1 MQRRHVISRF
11 TGKCDFFDD
20 CEMIRT
26 PEEIVGRSDI
36 YLGDAKVEIKTPKD
50 LIPYYTHIVSSACY
64 TQDNGN
70 SIHLSKESFIDS
82 EEKEFLVWRI
92 MDAIKFARK
101 AKKEKKPFDLNY
113 FKAERNDKF
122 DTTPDFLWKK
132 IISIVNGQPEIIKM
146 HISKDYCVASR
157 YITDWVIPNYF
168 YDVHDPNHNRS
179 REEFVK
185 YCEEEGFSVIKDRG
199 DYRERTEG
207 IYHPIITRMCMK
219 IEEYYRMERTYK

>member
-1 MQRRHVISRF
+1 
-11 TGKCDFFDD
+11 
-20 CEMIRT
+20 MIHT
-26 PEEIVGRSDI
+26 LDEIVERSDI
-36 YLGDAKVEIKTPKD
+36 YLGDAKVEIKTSKD
-50 LIPYYTHIVSSACY
+50 LIPYYTHIVSSASY
-64 TQDNGN
+64 NKDEGN
-70 SIHLSKESFIDS
+70 TINLSKESFLDT
-82 EEKEFLVWRI
+82 EEKGFMVWRI
-92 MDAIKFARK
+92 IDAIKIARK
-101 AKKEKKPFDLNY
+101 AKKEKKSFDLNY
-113 FKAERNDKF
+113 LKSERNDNF

-157 YITDWVIPNYF
+157 YIADWVIPNYF

-199 DYRERTEG
+199 YYRERTEG

>member
-1 MQRRHVISRF
+1 MSRF

-26 PEEIVGRSDI
+26 PEEIVERSDI

-50 LIPYYTHIVSSACY
+50 LIPYYTHIVASACY
-64 TQDNGN
+64 NKDEGN
-70 SIHLSKESFIDS
+70 TINLSKESFIDS
-82 EEKEFLVWRI
+82 EEKELLVWRI

-199 DYRERTEG
+199 DYLERTEG
-207 IYHPIITRMCMK
+207 IYHPVITRMCMK
-219 IEEYYRMERTYK
+219 IEEYCRMERTYK

>member
-1 MQRRHVISRF
+1 
-11 TGKCDFFDD
+11 
-20 CEMIRT
+20 MIRT
-26 PEEIVGRSDI
+26 PEDIVGRSDI
-36 YLGDAKVEIKTPKD
+36 YLGDAKVEIKTSKD
-50 LIPYYTHIVSSACY
+50 LIPYYTHIVASACY
-64 TQDNGN
+64 TKDNGN

-82 EEKEFLVWRI
+82 EEKERLVWRI

-185 YCEEEGFSVIKDRG
+185 YCEENGFSVIKDRG
-199 DYRERTEG
+199 DYYERTEG
-207 IYHPIITRMCMK
+207 IYHPIITKMCMK